1 MLMSKIYVPFVP
13 NERDHRKLSEVL
25 NRLCAFNR
33 KKPLTNVLVLFNRT
47 HNPVLCILL
56 LTHVFKNLE
65 SIIVLQSPE
74 RGSCSAL
81 QEPSPKTKQL

>member
-33 KKPLTNVLVLFNRT
+33 KK
-47 HNPVLCILL
+47 NP
-56 LTHVFKNLE
+56 H
-65 SIIVLQSPE
+65 E
-74 RGSCSAL
+74 RPCVI
-81 QEPSPKTKQL
+81 Q